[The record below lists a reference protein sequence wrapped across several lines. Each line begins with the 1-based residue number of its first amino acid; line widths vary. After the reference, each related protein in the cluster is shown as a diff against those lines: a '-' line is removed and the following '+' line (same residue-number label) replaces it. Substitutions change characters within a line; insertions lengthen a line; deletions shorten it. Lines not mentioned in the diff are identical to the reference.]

1 MKHLTLL
8 ICVMMSVSLLAQPS
22 KADLPDID
30 IPCTKYVLDNG
41 LTLLVHED
49 NRTPLISLC
58 LYYHV
63 GSKNEKP
70 GKTGFAHLFE
80 HIMFTSTEHWDNFDA
95 ILQTVGGG
103 NNNATT
109 YYDRTNF
116 YETFTKAGL
125 ERVLWLEADRMGFL
139 AKGLD
144 SVKVNVQRGVVMNEK
159 RQYDNQPYNIAE
171 ELLAK
176 GTYPQGHPYSW
187 TVIGRM
193 EDLEAATID
202 DVKEWFSTYYGP
214 NNAVLSLSGDIK
226 PEEALTLVKK
236 YFDAIPAGPPI
247 TRPKSWI
254 AKMTGTQHQ
263 VALDRVPQARLYKVW
278 NVPGWGSEA
287 QAHLNLLGMVLT
299 SGKSSRLYKRL
310 VTDEGL
316 ASEIYAFVDDKEISG
331 QFYLVANAREGVD
344 LAAIDAVVEEERLR
358 LLKEGP
364 TEAEVERVKT
374 AYYAAFVR
382 SLERLSNK
390 SDLLAACETYMGR
403 PDHYKQELAWMVNAT
418 AAQLKQ
424 TANDWLEDGCY
435 RLDILPYPEHSNTDD
450 NLDRSQMP
458 AVDKTPTTTFPTT
471 TTFTLKNGLPV
482 YLIEQHNLPLIR
494 MHACFNAG
502 YAADYTVGRPGL
514 TNLMATMMTE
524 GTENRSG
531 AELSEAINNLGS
543 TLQVYSRLDKTYMT
557 LNSLSQRFDAS
568 LNLFAEVL
576 LKPTYPEES
585 LEREKARQLLNIQQ
599 ELSNP
604 SQLAARVLNGLLYG
618 ADHPYGQPNSGLG
631 TEKSVQ
637 GIKCSDLQAFHQ
649 TWLKPNNAFLVVAG
663 DISEAELKA
672 KLEKAFATWNKGQQP
687 VKKTPTVTPTAK
699 PKLYL
704 VDKPGAVQ
712 SVVLAANLIPTG
724 YDKDW
729 EAYQLMN
736 TLLGGSFLSRLNA
749 NLREEKHWTYGAR
762 STIRQNTGQGA
773 FVAATSVQA
782 DKTAETVLEMLKEFN
797 GIRSS
802 KPITE
807 AEFQAEQT
815 NTVLSIPNDWETL
828 SGLTGS
834 LVKALEF
841 GKTPGWLQT
850 YSADLQQLTTQD
862 VRQAAT
868 TIVQPEQ
875 MIWVVVGD
883 KSEIEDS
890 LKTLPLGG
898 YTLLDPLSEP

>member
-1 MKHLTLL
+1 MSLTLT
-8 ICVMMSVSLLAQPS
+8 AQPT
-22 KADLPDID
+22 KAGLPDID

-49 NRTPLISLC
+49 NRTPLVSLC

-159 RQYDNQPYNIAE
+159 RQYDNEPYNIAE

-187 TVIGRM
+187 TVIGSM
-193 EDLEAATID
+193 DDLEAATID

-214 NNAVLSLSGDIK
+214 NNAVLSLAGDIK

-236 YFDAIPAGPPI
+236 YFGAIPAGPPI

-278 NVPGWGSEA
+278 NIPGWGSQA

-316 ASEIYAFVDDKEISG
+316 ASEVFAYVDDKEIGG

-344 LAAIDAVVEEERLR
+344 ISAINAVMEEEMQRM
-358 LLKEGP
+358 LKDGP

-374 AYYAAFVR
+374 AYYAAFIR
-382 SLERLSNK
+382 GLERLSNK

-403 PDHYKQELAWMVNAT
+403 PDHYKEELAWMANAT
-418 AAQLKQ
+418 VPQLKQ
-424 TANDWLEDGCY
+424 TANAWLDDGCF
-435 RLDILPYPEHSNTDD
+435 RLDILPYPEHSNEED
-450 NLDRSQMP
+450 NLDRGQMP

-471 TTFTLKNGLPV
+471 TSFTLKNGLPV

-494 MHACFNAG
+494 MNACFDAG
-502 YAADYTVGRPGL
+502 YAADFTTQRPGL
-514 TNLMATMMTE
+514 AYLTATMMME

-531 AELSEAINNLGS
+531 AELSETLNNLGS
-543 TLQVYSRLDKTYMT
+543 TLQVYSRLDKTYLA
-557 LNSLSQRFDAS
+557 LNSLSSHIDAS
-568 LNLFAEVL
+568 LDLLAEVL
-576 LKPTYPEES
+576 IKPTFPEES
-585 LEREKARQLLNIQQ
+585 LEREKARQLLGIQQ
-599 ELSNP
+599 ELSSAP
-604 SQLAARVLNGLLYG
+604 SLAARVLNGLLYG
-618 ADHPYGQPNSGLG
+618 TQHPYGQPNSGLG

-637 GIKCSDLQAFHQ
+637 TIKRSDLTAFHQ
-649 TWLKPNNAFLVVAG
+649 AWLRPNNAFLVVAG
-663 DISEAELKA
+663 DISEADLKA
-672 KLEKAFATWNKGQQP
+672 KLEKAFDEWKKGSLP
-687 VKKTPTVTPTAK
+687 KKSTPTVTAPAK
-699 PKLYL
+699 PRLYL
-704 VDKPGAVQ
+704 VDKPGAAQ
-712 SVVLAANLIPTG
+712 SVVLTANLAPTG
-724 YDKDW
+724 FDNHW

-773 FVAATSVQA
+773 FVAVTSVQA
-782 DKTAETVLEMLKEFN
+782 DKTAETVLEMLKEFT
-797 GIRSS
+797 GIRST

-807 AEFQAEQT
+807 AEFKAEQT

-828 SGLTGS
+828 SGLTGA

-841 GKTPGWLQT
+841 GKTPAWLQT
-850 YSADLQQLTTQD
+850 YTANLQALTID
-862 VRQAAT
+862 EVHQAANS
-868 TIVQPEQ
+868 IVQPEQ
-875 MIWVVVGD
+875 MIWVIVGD
-883 KSEIEDS
+883 KSQLDAS
-890 LKTLPLGG
+890 LKTLPLGA
-898 YTLLDPLSEP
+898 YTLLDPLSLP